1 MLKYI
6 ALPLIFIVSFFLIQ
20 IGIQV
25 GLGMYMTKKYVPN
38 IINAYESTNVESH
51 QSKVEFGSYPSGIT
65 PQKIIVWL
73 VSLGISTAIVF
84 LIYRYGF
91 QNLRTAT

>member
-6 ALPLIFIVSFFLIQ
+6 VLPLIFVVSFFLIQ
-20 IGIQV
+20 ISIQV
-25 GLGMYMTKKYVPN
+25 GLGMYMTKKYVPDV
-38 IINAYESTNVESH
+38 INAYESTNGEPL

-65 PQKIIVWL
+65 TQKIIVWL
-73 VSLGISTAIVF
+73 ISFVISTAIVF
-84 LIYRYGF
+84 LIYKYGF